1 MKRSFGFTLIEL
13 LIVLILVSLLA
24 GLASPVVTTAVVR
37 AKESALSENLQII
50 RIALDEYYADKG
62 YYPASESDLVDER
75 YLRFIPVDPITK
87 RYDWNWIQDDQFETN
102 GIVDLKSN
110 SDQES
115 TLGNR
120 YSDW

>member
-37 AKESALSENLQII
+37 AEESALSENLQII

-115 TLGNR
+115 TLGSR